1 MLLDESAGL
10 CRPAGFFR
18 LIVGGRMNILWRYIV
33 PITFVSIGVLTLVRS
48 PDQPVLAIFP
58 FASGKYQLELSA
70 LFFLAG
76 LFAAYA
82 LYKSDPDRSSE
93 K

>member
-33 PITFVSIGVLTLVRS
+33 PITFVTIGVLVLVRS
-48 PDQPVLAIFP
+48 PDQPVLTIVP
-58 FASGKYQLELSA
+58 FAPGKYQIELSA

-76 LFAAYA
+76 ILTAYA
-82 LYKSDPDRSSE
+82 LYKSDPDRSNE